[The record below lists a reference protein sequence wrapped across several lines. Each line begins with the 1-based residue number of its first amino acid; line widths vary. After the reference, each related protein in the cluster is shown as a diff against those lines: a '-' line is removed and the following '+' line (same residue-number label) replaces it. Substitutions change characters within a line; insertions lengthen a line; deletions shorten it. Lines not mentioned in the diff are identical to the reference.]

1 MKKRGSKRMICVFF
15 MLAFFL
21 LGKNSFS
28 QTTIVGV
35 VKDSIHPLYSV
46 SVVLEDKLEKSI
58 AAYTYSDDKGN
69 YTLKTSKVGTFTLL
83 FTSLGYQQ
91 KVVSITIKEGQKE
104 MNVNVVLKEKSI
116 SLDQVIIKA
125 ELPTIII
132 KDTIRFKTKYFAK
145 GTEQTVED
153 LLKAIPGLHIGTY
166 GKIMVGNREIEKLM
180 IDGDDFFEKGYRIL
194 SKNMPAYSIEEVEIL
209 KRYSNNRLLKGIE
222 KSDKVAVNL
231 KLSEKAKR
239 IWFGTIKTGSNLKKQ
254 HELRGNLMNFGKKNK
269 FFFLANLNTIGK
281 DATGDIKDLISPF
294 RFDEPASVGDDEK
307 LSNLLDMSATSL
319 NFKKSRTNFNNAKLA
334 SLNAI
339 FNPTKKIKIKTLSF
353 FNWDENDFFRNSVD
367 HTTINGIRFTNTE
380 DFQFTNKK
388 RIGFGKLDFSYNI
401 SKTKMLESTTKY
413 NDGTEKG
420 LSDLVFNNVL
430 ARQELRSRNVL
441 FDQKT
446 TYTNRFKDKK
456 VLLLTGRFIDE
467 KAPQT
472 YTNNQFLYPGLFPGF
487 TEATNVQQQSKNQ
500 MQFIGFTA
508 HLLDRKTTGNL
519 LEVKLGNTFRKDKL
533 STSFTLFKDAEILKT
548 PNEYQNNTEYQ
559 NNNVFLKSKYRHAL
573 KNGGI
578 TVKLGFHQ
586 LFNQLKF
593 EDFSENKHPFYINP
607 SIGFD
612 WEINSKNKITSFY
625 SYTTTN
631 AKVLD
636 VSNKYVLTGFR
647 SFAKGTGRFNQLNAS
662 SLFLNYELRA
672 WNSQFFADTYI
683 SYTKNFDFFSNNIL
697 INQNFTQ
704 AEKIVIKNQDFL
716 NVNSSLSYQFKSVM
730 IPTIKLE
737 MGYLKFDYKNITNS
751 TVLQEVTSN
760 NYNYGVQLYSRF
772 NTFTYYIGTKWTTN
786 KIATSAVTNSYTN
799 NEGFLDLSF
808 VFSDNFYLEIQ
819 SEYYNFGNLNTTY
832 YFLDFDAEYKLPKTK
847 FTIGVTGKNLF
858 NNERFKTFSISDIG
872 TSTTEYRLLPRFVL
886 LKMEY
891 RF

>member
-116 SLDQVIIKA
+116 TEYNGCMLSLTT
-125 ELPTIII
+125 PTIII

-339 FNPTKKIKIKTLSF
+339 FNPTEKIKIKTLSF

-420 LSDLVFNNVL
+420 LSALV
-430 ARQELRSRNVL
+430 
-441 FDQKT
+441 
-446 TYTNRFKDKK
+446 
-456 VLLLTGRFIDE
+456 
-467 KAPQT
+467 
-472 YTNNQFLYPGLFPGF
+472 
-487 TEATNVQQQSKNQ
+487 
-500 MQFIGFTA
+500 
-508 HLLDRKTTGNL
+508 
-519 LEVKLGNTFRKDKL
+519 
-533 STSFTLFKDAEILKT
+533 
-548 PNEYQNNTEYQ
+548 
-559 NNNVFLKSKYRHAL
+559 
-573 KNGGI
+573 
-578 TVKLGFHQ
+578 
-586 LFNQLKF
+586 
-593 EDFSENKHPFYINP
+593 
-607 SIGFD
+607 
-612 WEINSKNKITSFY
+612 
-625 SYTTTN
+625 
-631 AKVLD
+631 
-636 VSNKYVLTGFR
+636 
-647 SFAKGTGRFNQLNAS
+647 
-662 SLFLNYELRA
+662 
-672 WNSQFFADTYI
+672 
-683 SYTKNFDFFSNNIL
+683 
-697 INQNFTQ
+697 
-704 AEKIVIKNQDFL
+704 
-716 NVNSSLSYQFKSVM
+716 
-730 IPTIKLE
+730 
-737 MGYLKFDYKNITNS
+737 
-751 TVLQEVTSN
+751 
-760 NYNYGVQLYSRF
+760 
-772 NTFTYYIGTKWTTN
+772 
-786 KIATSAVTNSYTN
+786 
-799 NEGFLDLSF
+799 
-808 VFSDNFYLEIQ
+808 
-819 SEYYNFGNLNTTY
+819 
-832 YFLDFDAEYKLPKTK
+832 
-847 FTIGVTGKNLF
+847 
-858 NNERFKTFSISDIG
+858 
-872 TSTTEYRLLPRFVL
+872 
-886 LKMEY
+886 
-891 RF
+891 